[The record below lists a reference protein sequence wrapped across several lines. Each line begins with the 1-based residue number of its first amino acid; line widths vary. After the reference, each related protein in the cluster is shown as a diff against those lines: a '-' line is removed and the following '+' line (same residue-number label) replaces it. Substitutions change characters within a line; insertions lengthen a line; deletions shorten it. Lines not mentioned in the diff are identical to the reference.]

1 MLYDPLNEVGQI
13 VERGSLSR
21 DTLPALCSISPWRDR
36 VRKNEK
42 KREEERER
50 ERERIKNFFTEDE
63 LGKRELGI
71 RESRGDKS
79 GDF

>member
-1 MLYDPLNEVGQI
+1 MKMKEH
-13 VERGSLSR
+13 E
-21 DTLPALCSISPWRDR
+21 
-36 VRKNEK
+36 
-42 KREEERER
+42 EEERER